1 MEDKD
6 ILHFTVG
13 SDFANLLASIAHEKL
28 LYNLDIES
36 TLLIFRDGLGISD
49 RDIQLKL
56 LSGSEY
62 CLTID
67 TDKQEAVMGLRS
79 EIPGCS
85 YPILESTRTLE
96 SWLNC
101 CLEDC
106 KSIKNILGQQDYCSW
121 GKYCRLS
128 IEVDFTVKDFISV
141 VLRHLDETKDKLYE
155 EFIKKY
161 EDCEDE
167 YFRSYLGFSE
177 FLVFC
182 KDWIIEVS
190 KKIEVGNFII
200 TNSLGDVSKFLASN
214 SVKWFLLKKGV
225 SEIYKKLIDC
235 IKILELEDME
245 DDYINEILPRLK
257 KDLEIKEFLG
267 HSILPIDPIED
278 NFDAAWLSPE
288 GKVYGLCGE
297 MNSML
302 HLQLVDLLK
311 EDGIIPD
318 EHERDGYSYLEN
330 QGWVKIHHNWILWCA
345 DILEIDEKTFSTKI
359 SRRKDGLTEK
369 QIEVLVKYG
378 KEKCSGFLKLGYA
391 HTMVSTTTL
400 RALPMERLK
409 EIFSL
414 YQS

>member
-1 MEDKD
+1 MEEKD
-6 ILHFTVG
+6 ILHFTIG
-13 SDFANLLASIAHEKL
+13 SDFANLLADIAHEKL

-36 TLLIFRDGLGISD
+36 ALSLFKNGLGISD

-85 YPILESTRTLE
+85 YPILESTRTLGFWLE
-96 SWLNC
+96 SS
-101 CLEDC
+101 LEDC
-106 KSIKNILGQQDYCSW
+106 KSIKTILNQKDYSSW
-121 GKYCRLS
+121 RKSCKLDFD
-128 IEVDFTVKDFISV
+128 IEFGVKDFISI

-155 EFIKKY
+155 AFIEKY
-161 EDCEDE
+161 KDCEDE
-167 YFRSYLGFSE
+167 FFNSYLGFSE

-200 TNSLGDVSKFLASN
+200 TNSLGDISKFLEKD
-214 SVKWFLLKKGV
+214 SVKWFLLKKEV

-235 IKILELEDME
+235 IKTLELEDME
-245 DDYINEILPRLK
+245 DDYINEILPTLK
-257 KDLEIKEFLG
+257 KDLEIREFLG
-267 HSILPIDPIED
+267 HSILPLDPIED

-288 GKVYGLCGE
+288 GKVYGLRGE

-318 EHERDGYSYLEN
+318 EHEGDGYSYLEN

-345 DILEIDEKTFSTKI
+345 DIFEIDEKTFSTKI

-369 QIEVLVKYG
+369 QIEVLVRYG
-378 KEKCSGFLKLGYA
+378 KEKYSGFLKLGYA
-391 HTMVSTTTL
+391 HTVVSTTTL
-400 RALPMERLK
+400 QALPMERLK

>member
-1 MEDKD
+1 MENKD
-6 ILHFTVG
+6 ILHFTIG
-13 SDFANLLASIAHEKL
+13 SDFANLLADIAHEKL
-28 LYNLDIES
+28 LYNLNIES
-36 TLLIFRDGLGISD
+36 ALSIFRDGLGISD

-67 TDKQEAVMGLRS
+67 TDKQEAVMGLKS
-79 EIPGCS
+79 EIPECS
-85 YPILESTRTLE
+85 YPILEATRALGFWLE
-96 SWLNC
+96 SS
-101 CLEDC
+101 LEDC
-106 KSIKNILGQQDYCSW
+106 KYIKNTLNQKDYSNWRKSC
-121 GKYCRLS
+121 KLDFD
-128 IEVDFTVKDFISV
+128 IEFGVKDFISI
-141 VLRHLDETKDKLYE
+141 VLRHLDKTKDKLYE
-155 EFIKKY
+155 AFIEKY
-161 EDCEDE
+161 KDCEDE
-167 YFRSYLGFSE
+167 FFNSYLGFSE

-200 TNSLGDVSKFLASN
+200 TNSLGDISKFLEKD
-214 SVKWFLLKKGV
+214 SVKWFLLKKEV
-225 SEIYKKLIDC
+225 SEIYKKLVEC

-245 DDYINEILPRLK
+245 DDYINEILPTLK
-257 KDLEIKEFLG
+257 KDLEIREFLG

-278 NFDAAWLSPE
+278 YFDAAWLSPE
-288 GKVYGLCGE
+288 GKVYGLRGE

-318 EHERDGYSYLEN
+318 EHEGDGYSYLEN

-345 DILEIDEKTFSTKI
+345 DIFEIDEKTFSTKI

-378 KEKCSGFLKLGYA
+378 KEKYSGFLKLGYA
-391 HTMVSTTTL
+391 HTVVPTTVL

>member
-1 MEDKD
+1 MENKD
-6 ILHFTVG
+6 ILHFTIG
-13 SDFANLLASIAHEKL
+13 SDFANLLADIAHEKL
-28 LYNLDIES
+28 LYNLNIES
-36 TLLIFRDGLGISD
+36 ALSLFKNGLGISD

-67 TDKQEAVMGLRS
+67 TDKQEAVMGLKS

-96 SWLNC
+96 YWLNC

-106 KSIKNILGQQDYCSW
+106 KSIKSILDQKDYFNWRKSC
-121 GKYCRLS
+121 KLNFD
-128 IEVDFTVKDFISV
+128 IDFGVKDFISI

-155 EFIKKY
+155 AFIERYK
-161 EDCEDE
+161 DREDE
-167 YFRSYLGFSE
+167 FFNSYLGFSE

-200 TNSLGDVSKFLASN
+200 TNSLGDISKFLEKD
-214 SVKWFLLKKGV
+214 SVKWFLLKKEV
-225 SEIYKKLIDC
+225 SEIYKKLVEC

-245 DDYINEILPRLK
+245 DDYINEILPTLK

-267 HSILPIDPIED
+267 HSILPIDPVKD

-288 GKVYGLCGE
+288 GKVYGLRGE
-297 MNSML
+297 MDSML

-318 EHERDGYSYLEN
+318 EHEGDGYSYLEN

-345 DILEIDEKTFSTKI
+345 DIFEIDEKTFSTKI

-378 KEKCSGFLKLGYA
+378 KEKYSGFLKLGYA
-391 HTMVSTTTL
+391 HTVVSTTTL
-400 RALPMERLK
+400 QALPMERLK